1 MQKLFVLIA
10 AIIAVLA
17 AGASSAQTL
26 KLGFMAPMSGPSA
39 TAGQEMKRGLD
50 AALEKFNNRIGG
62 LETRVVIADDKGLP
76 DAAAQEIARL
86 VERERIDVLSGLG
99 LTNVM
104 LAVTDPAVKADVI
117 VLASH
122 AGTGSYAGKDCHPN
136 IFLTGFLNDIFGI
149 TMGTWLTKRGVKRLY
164 IMGLDFQAGWDIYD
178 SLQSTYKGQVVGK
191 TLTPFTQVDF
201 AAELA
206 QVRAAKPDGLFAFYF
221 GASGVAFPKQYAQS
235 GLKDQVPLYSVMAMS
250 NSMLITGQGDA
261 GIGVISNSVWN
272 AQVANASNK
281 EFVARFRA
289 KHGREPTSYSAMM
302 YDSMLLLDA
311 ALRTRVDPANR
322 AALRKALKTVKFP
335 SIRGN
340 VQFGP
345 NQVLQQG
352 MVFQQAV
359 KDSKGQFMLKPLDT
373 ASAPIDKYAKDCKM
387 K

>member
-1 MQKLFVLIA
+1 MV
-10 AIIAVLA
+10 AVLAAAAMA

-39 TAGQEMKRGLD
+39 SAGQEMKRGLD

>member
-1 MQKLFVLIA
+1 MV
-10 AIIAVLA
+10 AVLAAAAMA

-39 TAGQEMKRGLD
+39 SAGQEMKRGLD

-76 DAAAQEIARL
+76 DTAAQEIARL

-235 GLKDQVPLYSVMAMS
+235 GLKDQIPLYSVMAMS
-250 NSMLITGQGDA
+250 NSMLIAGQGDA

-272 AQVANASNK
+272 AQIDNASNK
-281 EFVARFRA
+281 EFVASFRA
-289 KHGREPTSYSAMM
+289 KHAREPTSYSSMM

-311 ALRTRVDPANR
+311 ALRTGVNPANR
-322 AALRKALKTVKFP
+322 AALRNALKTVKFP
-335 SIRGN
+335 SIRGD
-340 VQFGP
+340 VHFGP
-345 NQVLQQG
+345 NQVLQQS
-352 MVFQQAV
+352 MVFQQAM

-373 ASAPIDKYAKDCKM
+373 AVAPVDQYAKDCKM

>member
-1 MQKLFVLIA
+1 M
-10 AIIAVLA
+10 A

-39 TAGQEMKRGLD
+39 SAGQEMKRGLD

>member
-62 LETRVVIADDKGLP
+62 LETQVVIADDKGQP
-76 DAAAQEIARL
+76 DNAAQEIVRL
-86 VERERIDVLSGLG
+86 IEREKIDVLSGLG

-104 LAVTDPAVKADVI
+104 LAVTDPAVKANVI

-122 AGTGSYAGKDCHPN
+122 AGTGNYAGKGCNPN

-191 TLTPFTQVDF
+191 ALTPFTQVDF
-201 AAELA
+201 APELA

-235 GLKDQVPLYSVMAMS
+235 GLKDQIPLYSVMAMS
-250 NSMLITGQGDA
+250 NSMLIAGQGDA

-272 AQVANASNK
+272 AQIDNASNK
-281 EFVARFRA
+281 EFVASFRA
-289 KHGREPTSYSAMM
+289 KHAREPTSYSSMM

-311 ALRTRVDPANR
+311 ALRTGVNPANR
-322 AALRKALKTVKFP
+322 AALRNALKTVKFP
-335 SIRGN
+335 SIRGD
-340 VQFGP
+340 VHFGP
-345 NQVLQQG
+345 NQVLQQS
-352 MVFQQAV
+352 MVFQQAM
-359 KDSKGQFMLKPLDT
+359 KDSKGQFLLKPLDT
-373 ASAPIDKYAKDCKM
+373 AVAPVDQYAKDCKM